1 MAGRPVALDERLAA
15 LQGQIDAAR
24 AQLAAR
30 EDFEDDEVGDVLEGI
45 NQDFDKVSHDN
56 AVAAH
61 DAYDRIERRLAQLQ
75 PLLSVLP
82 R

>member
-1 MAGRPVALDERLAA
+1 MAGKPVALDERLAA
-15 LQGQIDAAR
+15 LQGQIDVAR

-30 EDFEDDEVGDVLEGI
+30 EDFDDDEVGDVLESI
-45 NQDFDKVSHDN
+45 NQDFDKVSRDD
-56 AVAAH
+56 AVTAH
-61 DAYDRIERRLAQLQ
+61 ETLDRIELRLAKLY